1 MAVWLMMS
9 YIRPVS
15 LRLCIV
21 FIMLLAQMMEGR
33 GELWVVITDRE
44 GLMVTERLNQ
54 DRENEGENMIY
65 NEWNE
70 SLFLPTAIAQH
81 QGR

>member
-1 MAVWLMMS
+1 M
-9 YIRPVS
+9 S
-15 LRLCIV
+15 LRLCAV
-21 FIMLLAQMMEGR
+21 FIMLLAQMMEER

-54 DRENEGENMIY
+54 DRENEGGNMIY
-65 NEWNE
+65 GEWNE
-70 SLFLPTAIAQH
+70 SLSLPTAIAQQH